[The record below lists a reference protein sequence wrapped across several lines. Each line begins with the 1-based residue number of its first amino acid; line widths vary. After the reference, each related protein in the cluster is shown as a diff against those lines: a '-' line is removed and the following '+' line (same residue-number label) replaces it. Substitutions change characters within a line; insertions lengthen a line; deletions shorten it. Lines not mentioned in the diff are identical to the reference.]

1 MRVLLIDDKYCV
13 REALKQMINFRESGF
28 DGILEADNG
37 KTGLEIIKREKPDL
51 IITDRKMPEI
61 DGVNLLN
68 ALEEMDEHFR
78 IIVISGF
85 SDFEYTRTDV
95 QSKVIGYVLKPI
107 NKDILAVAV
116 RKAVQEIEK
125 ENGSGM
131 GIYDSVT
138 YILKELGSR
147 RNPEDIDDFSVYL
160 SNIGFLLNGNTT
172 TVVLMKMLNFDKI
185 LETSFQSYSVLV
197 LSKLEKLVRDFFSTK
212 KIWVVVKPLTDSREI
227 LIMLEMPDMH
237 MEKWEEILHGI
248 LYELLEVLKKQIG
261 LECILAVGRGSV
273 MLHEAIRDAR
283 RILKSTNLLS
293 EEKIGSIRENSKYKT
308 SFTEPSLKIDLLES
322 AVENCDKEKAMMYL
336 DNIFTLVLSNGSI
349 SIGDMELL
357 CADLLGVVSRI
368 LKTFKADIEPIRE
381 DEKKMF
387 NFTKYIYNP
396 DECKL
401 WMVAITSWIIERISD
416 MKEGLSGRLLGDIV
430 KYIDT
435 YYREDIGLD
444 LLSKKFFIT
453 QEHISGLFKK
463 KFGENFVAYITRIR
477 KEKALEQSF

>member
-1 MRVLLIDDKYCV
+1 M
-13 REALKQMINFRESGF
+13 
-28 DGILEADNG
+28 
-37 KTGLEIIKREKPDL
+37 

-212 KIWVVVKPLTDSREI
+212 KIWVVVKPLTD
-227 LIMLEMPDMH
+227 
-237 MEKWEEILHGI
+237 
-248 LYELLEVLKKQIG
+248 
-261 LECILAVGRGSV
+261 
-273 MLHEAIRDAR
+273 
-283 RILKSTNLLS
+283 
-293 EEKIGSIRENSKYKT
+293 
-308 SFTEPSLKIDLLES
+308 
-322 AVENCDKEKAMMYL
+322 
-336 DNIFTLVLSNGSI
+336 
-349 SIGDMELL
+349 
-357 CADLLGVVSRI
+357 
-368 LKTFKADIEPIRE
+368 
-381 DEKKMF
+381 
-387 NFTKYIYNP
+387 
-396 DECKL
+396 
-401 WMVAITSWIIERISD
+401 
-416 MKEGLSGRLLGDIV
+416 
-430 KYIDT
+430 
-435 YYREDIGLD
+435 
-444 LLSKKFFIT
+444 
-453 QEHISGLFKK
+453 
-463 KFGENFVAYITRIR
+463 
-477 KEKALEQSF
+477 